1 MSNLSELLPTG
12 GGQNAVDFVASG
24 TLSSGQTVVLNGD
37 GTVSAAGET
46 PNSAGTPSVFESA
59 NSYFIAATFDS
70 ANNKVVIAYR
80 DQGNSAYGTAVVGTV
95 SGTNISFGSPVV
107 FESANSQYVAATF
120 DSDSNKVVIA
130 YRDFG
135 NSNYGT
141 AVVGTVS
148 GTSISFGSSTVFES
162 ATVAYIAA
170 AFDSSNNKAVIVYAD
185 NGNSDYGTAIVGTV
199 SGTSIS
205 FGSAT
210 VFESAATQWL
220 STSYDSTNN
229 KIVIAYQDGGNSNYG
244 TAVVGTVSGTGIS
257 FGTAAVFESATV
269 AYIAAT
275 YDSTANKVVI
285 AYRDDG
291 NSDHGTAIVGTV
303 SGTSISFGSAVVF
316 NSAST
321 TYLSATYDTVAKK
334 VVIAYKDSGNSGY
347 GTATAGV
354 VSGTSIEFNSETVF
368 ESATSSYIAST
379 YDSNAQKV
387 VIAYRDDGNSDFGT
401 GVVFTVGSSNAADF
415 IGITAEAI
423 SDTATGAVNVYGG
436 INEAQTG
443 LTIGSDY
450 YVQDDGSLQSPTVSA
465 PYNISSPTFVD
476 SFSVASQEAVPSGIA
491 FNNDGTKMFVVGL
504 SGDDVNEYTLSTGFD
519 VSTATY
525 SQNFSV
531 SAQDTAPY
539 GIAFNNDGTKM
550 FIVGDAGDD
559 VNEYTLS
566 TGFDVSTATYSQ
578 NFSVSAQDTSPRGIA
593 FNNDGTK
600 MFVVGDVGKDVNEY
614 TLSTGFDLST
624 ASYSQNFSVN
634 TQETG
639 PTDISFNADGTKMFI
654 VGRDGDAVNEYTLS
668 TGFDVSTATYSQ
680 NFSVSTQETV
690 PLGITFNTAGTKMF
704 IVGSSGDDVDEYLTG
719 VGSVTAVK
727 VGQAISATT
736 INMMDLT

>member
-24 TLSSGQTVVLNGD
+24 TLSSGQTVVLNSD

-185 NGNSDYGTAIVGTV
+185 NGNSAYGTAIVGTV

-291 NSDHGTAIVGTV
+291 NSDRGTAIVGTV

-347 GTATAGV
+347 GTAIAGV

-401 GVVFTVGSSNAADF
+401 GVVFTVGSSNASDF
-415 IGITAEAI
+415 IGITSEAI

-450 YVQDDGSLQSPTVSA
+450 YVQDDGSL
-465 PYNISSPTFVD
+465 
-476 SFSVASQEAVPSGIA
+476 
-491 FNNDGTKMFVVGL
+491 
-504 SGDDVNEYTLSTGFD
+504 ST
-519 VSTATY
+519 
-525 SQNFSV
+525 
-531 SAQDTAPY
+531 
-539 GIAFNNDGTKM
+539 
-550 FIVGDAGDD
+550 
-559 VNEYTLS
+559 
-566 TGFDVSTATYSQ
+566 
-578 NFSVSAQDTSPRGIA
+578 
-593 FNNDGTK
+593 
-600 MFVVGDVGKDVNEY
+600 
-614 TLSTGFDLST
+614 T
-624 ASYSQNFSVN
+624 ASSVK
-634 TQETG
+634 
-639 PTDISFNADGTKMFI
+639 A
-654 VGRDGDAVNEYTLS
+654 
-668 TGFDVSTATYSQ
+668 
-680 NFSVSTQETV
+680 
-690 PLGITFNTAGTKMF
+690 
-704 IVGSSGDDVDEYLTG
+704 
-719 VGSVTAVK
+719 
-727 VGQAISATT
+727 GQAISATT
-736 INMMDLT
+736 INMMDLKL